1 MMSSRT
7 ERPDAPAI
15 SVVVSTYNRADR
27 LPLALQAIGRQKGDI
42 PYEVIVVDNNS
53 TDETASVVAAIV
65 ADDDRMR
72 YVFEPQQGLSYG
84 RNTGIALA
92 RAPIVAFSDD
102 DVRVAE
108 DWILELKRAFDDHP
122 DIDYVGGRVLPCW
135 IEPPPAWLT
144 SSHWSP
150 LAVQDYGSTPVVSGP
165 DHAVCL
171 VGASLAFRRTVF
183 EKVGLFSPALGRI
196 KDGIGSTEDHE
207 MQLRVWRAGM
217 RGLYAPSV
225 LAVADVTADR
235 LSKSYHRRW
244 HTGHGRHCAMMRL
257 REFVPSDLGP
267 LSQPQ
272 DLVMLFGSPAFVYSE
287 LIRCGRRWL
296 RAVYRRED
304 ALFYSHQIRHLA
316 SYIQTRA
323 SIHSR
328 ETGHSVVSQLTAFA
342 RAYVAKK
349 VRRRTGPQT
358 TSGSVGKA

>member
-7 ERPDAPAI
+7 EPAI
-15 SVVVSTYNRADR
+15 SVVVSTYNRSDR
-27 LPLALQAIGRQKGDI
+27 LPQALEALRAQRGEV

-53 TDETASVVAAIV
+53 TDDTRSVVAAIV
-65 ADDDRMR
+65 ANDERMR
-72 YVFEPQQGLSYG
+72 YVFEPRQGLSYG

-92 RAPIVAFSDD
+92 KAPIIAFCDD

-108 DWILELKRAFDDHP
+108 DWIVELKRAFHEHP

-135 IEPPPAWLT
+135 LEPPPPWLT

-150 LAVQDYGSTPVVSGP
+150 LAVQDYGPEPSVSGP
-165 DHAVCL
+165 EHAVCL

-183 EKVGLFSPALGRI
+183 DRVGLFATALGRI

-207 MQLRVWRAGM
+207 MQLRMWREGM

-225 LAVADVTADR
+225 VAIADVTPDR
-235 LSKSYHRRW
+235 LSKTYHRRW

-272 DLVMLFGSPAFVYSE
+272 DLVMLFGSPAFVYGE
-287 LIRCGRRWL
+287 LIRCSQRWA
-296 RAVYRRED
+296 RAVCKRED
-304 ALFYSHQIRHLA
+304 ALFYSHQVRHLL
-316 SYIQTRA
+316 SYIRTRA
-323 SIHSR
+323 SIQAAESGR
-328 ETGHSVVSQLTAFA
+328 SAAGELIAFV
-342 RAYVAKK
+342 RAYAAKRARK
-349 VRRRTGPQT
+349 RAAGAPT
-358 TSGSVGKA
+358 TPSSVSKA